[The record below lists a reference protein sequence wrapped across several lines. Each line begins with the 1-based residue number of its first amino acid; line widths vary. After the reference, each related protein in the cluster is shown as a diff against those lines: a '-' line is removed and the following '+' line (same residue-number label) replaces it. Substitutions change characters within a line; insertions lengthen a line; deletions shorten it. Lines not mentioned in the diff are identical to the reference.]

1 MYLQKGL
8 SGCTALRMRNTR
20 NYVIDKAWLLK
31 NDAQL
36 TTGKAIF
43 TVPIRYSPWYSEID
57 IQSHTVSSITPNL
70 LFWKK
75 INLAKI
81 HPIIFLLNT
90 HAYRIKGIWIDI
102 KTN

>member
-20 NYVIDKAWLLK
+20 NYVIEQSMASE
-31 NDAQL
+31 L

-43 TVPIRYSPWYSEID
+43 TVPIRYSPWYSDID
-57 IQSHTVSSITPNL
+57 IQSHTVSSISPNL

>member
-8 SGCTALRMRNTR
+8 SGCTALRMRNTS
-20 NYVIDKAWLLK
+20 NYVIE
-31 NDAQL
+31 QSM
-36 TTGKAIF
+36 AIF

-57 IQSHTVSSITPNL
+57 IQSHTVSSISPNL